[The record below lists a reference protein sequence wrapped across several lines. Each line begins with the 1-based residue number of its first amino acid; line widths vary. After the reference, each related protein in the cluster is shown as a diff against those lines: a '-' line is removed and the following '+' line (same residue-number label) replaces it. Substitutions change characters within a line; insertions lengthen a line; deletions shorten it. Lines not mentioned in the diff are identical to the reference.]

1 MLLPVV
7 MLCMSLP
14 GHACT
19 SQQWRRTASASLHSK
34 MMSGRQRLSI
44 QLCSQASQA
53 AANCHHDAVLDLATI
68 NSGSRLLLS
77 CSRDGIIKAWK

>member
-1 MLLPVV
+1 MI
-7 MLCMSLP
+7 
-14 GHACT
+14 
-19 SQQWRRTASASLHSK
+19 
-34 MMSGRQRLSI
+34 SGRQRLSI